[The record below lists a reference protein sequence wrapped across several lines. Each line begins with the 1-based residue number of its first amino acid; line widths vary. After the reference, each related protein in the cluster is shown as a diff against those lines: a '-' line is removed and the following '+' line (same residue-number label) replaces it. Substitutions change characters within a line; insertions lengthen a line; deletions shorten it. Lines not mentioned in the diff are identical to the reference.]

1 MPPCGMKLPAALHPE
16 TVFWQMIPWDR
27 VNERRRCLYR
37 SPDRVKLYVYDH
49 RYTHSINFN
58 SKDFHGGW
66 SRLYL
71 HDDSRRSGEIPQCVN
86 AKQLMLIPKTI
97 REVECHLLL
106 LETGRAV
113 LVLRQWPSATYYLG
127 LYQAL
132 SLLARLLRK
141 GHLGKAMVAHVL
153 TMLGGPMERMESWGP
168 PGRNKRR
175 PCKVRVC
182 YPDGFSSS
190 GEREYVVYTALLG
203 ANTFYGNPP
212 RTNFTQYY
220 YPLSAS
226 GAAPRSARWPPRRRP
241 RRRRRPCRFS

>member
-1 MPPCGMKLPAALHPE
+1 MPPCGVKLLAALHPE

-27 VNERRRCLYR
+27 VNERRR
-37 SPDRVKLYVYDH
+37 SWDGDRVKLAPVKLYVYDH
-49 RYTHSINFN
+49 RYTHSFNFN
-58 SKDFHGGW
+58 SNDFHGGW

-71 HDDSRRSGEIPQCVN
+71 HDDSRRSGEIAPCVN

-97 REVECHLLL
+97 REVERHLLL

-132 SLLARLLRK
+132 CLLARLLRK

-175 PCKVRVC
+175 PCKVKVSLGVAL
-182 YPDGFSSS
+182 P
-190 GEREYVVYTALLG
+190 EVLLG
-203 ANTFYGNPP
+203 SVENWHATD
-212 RTNFTQYY
+212 
-220 YPLSAS
+220 
-226 GAAPRSARWPPRRRP
+226 
-241 RRRRRPCRFS
+241 

>member
-1 MPPCGMKLPAALHPE
+1 MPPCGVKLPAALHPE

-27 VNERRRCLYR
+27 TNERRRSL
-37 SPDRVKLYVYDH
+37 STPPFFKLAPVKLYVYDH

-58 SKDFHGGW
+58 PKDFHGGW
-66 SRLYL
+66 SRIYL

-86 AKQLMLIPKTI
+86 VKQLMLLPKTI
-97 REVECHLLL
+97 REVERHLLL

-182 YPDGFSSS
+182 WPHGFSRFSSS
-190 GEREYVVYTALLG
+190 GDREYWVYTALLG
-203 ANTFYGNPP
+203 GVKNYHATD
-212 RTNFTQYY
+212 
-220 YPLSAS
+220 
-226 GAAPRSARWPPRRRP
+226 
-241 RRRRRPCRFS
+241 